1 VQKRG
6 KFYLGLGFNM
16 KRNFKKVSSSI
27 GLDIGTSALKLVELK
42 FLKDKVELARFDLE
56 PIQAD
61 LSSQLKRIAPSQVI
75 NISVSGA
82 STVVR
87 YIDLPRM
94 NEDELKQALRFEVQK
109 YIPFPVNEANLDT
122 YILKEDLSDN
132 KMLVLVAAVKKEFIN
147 QRLELIQEAGLKTNI
162 VDLDSLALVNAFNF
176 NYPKEED
183 TNIKNKTIAILN
195 IGASMSNLNILEN
208 GHPVL
213 SRDIYIAGNNLTGKI
228 QEATGIDL
236 KSTEELKPNIDKEKL
251 NKVVTAAESVLS
263 DLSKEL
269 RTSFDFYES
278 QSASSVIKIFLS
290 GGGSKFN
297 GLKDMLANLLSIEV
311 EYWEPLRQIS
321 IADNINPQEAKAI
334 SSQLA
339 VAVGLAL
346 RK

>member
-1 VQKRG
+1 
-6 KFYLGLGFNM
+6 M

-27 GLDIGTSALKLVELK
+27 GLDIGTSAVKLVELR
-42 FLKDKVELARFDLE
+42 FLKDTVELARFDLE

-61 LSSQLKRIAPSQVI
+61 LSSQLKRIAPSSQGI

-82 STVVR
+82 STVIR
-87 YIDLPRM
+87 CIDLPRM
-94 NEDELKQALRFEVQK
+94 NENELRQALRFEVQK
-109 YIPFPVNEANLDT
+109 YIPFAMNEVNLDS

-147 QRLELIQEAGLKTNI
+147 QRLKLIQEAGLKANI
-162 VDLDSLALVNAFNF
+162 VDLDSLALINAFNF
-176 NYPKEED
+176 SYAKEED
-183 TNIKNKTIAILN
+183 VDIKNKTIAILN
-195 IGASMSNLNILEN
+195 IGASMSNLNISEKCF
-208 GHPVL
+208 PVL
-213 SRDIYIAGNNLTGKI
+213 SRDIYIAGNNLTQKI
-228 QEATGIDL
+228 QDATGIDW
-236 KSTEELKPNIDKEKL
+236 KSGEELRPDMEKEKL
-251 NKVVTAAESVLS
+251 NKVVTTMESVLS

-269 RTSFDFYES
+269 RTSFDYYES
-278 QSASSVIKIFLS
+278 QSASSIIKIFLS

-311 EYWEPLRQIS
+311 EYWDPLRQIS
-321 IADNINPQEAKAI
+321 IADNINSKEAKAL

>member
-1 VQKRG
+1 MNPLLRFKD
-6 KFYLGLGFNM
+6 KFPKEKYS
-16 KRNFKKVSSSI
+16 V
-27 GLDIGTSALKLVELK
+27 GLDIGTSTIKLVELK
-42 FLKDKVELARFDLE
+42 FFKDTVELARFNLE

-61 LSSQLKRIAPSQVI
+61 LTALLKRIAPSQAI

-87 YIDLPRM
+87 YIDFPRM

-109 YIPFPVNEANLDT
+109 YIPFPINEANLDSC
-122 YILKEDLSDN
+122 ILKEDLSDN

-147 QRLELIQEAGLKTNI
+147 QRLKLIQEAGLKTNI
-162 VDLDSLALVNAFNF
+162 VELDSLALINAFNF
-176 NYPKEED
+176 NYSKED
-183 TNIKNKTIAILN
+183 ANIKNKTIALLN

-213 SRDIYIAGNNLTGKI
+213 SRDIYIAGNNLTQKI
-228 QEATGIDL
+228 QEAIGIDL
-236 KSTEELKPNIDKEKL
+236 KSIEELKPNIDKEKL
-251 NKVVTAAESVLS
+251 NKVVTVAESVLS

-269 RTSFDFYES
+269 RTSFDYYEG
-278 QSASSVIKIFLS
+278 QSTSSIIKIFLS

-297 GLKDMLANLLSIEV
+297 GLKDILANLLSIEV
-311 EYWEPLRQIS
+311 EYWDPLRQIS
-321 IADNINPQEAKAI
+321 ITDSIDSKEAKA
-334 SSQLA
+334 SSAQLA

>member
-1 VQKRG
+1 LKLSF
-6 KFYLGLGFNM
+6 KFGNKFS
-16 KRNFKKVSSSI
+16 KERFSA
-27 GLDIGTSALKLVELK
+27 GLDIGTSTIKLVELK
-42 FLKDKVELARFDLE
+42 FLKDTVELVRFNLE
-56 PIQAD
+56 PIEAD
-61 LSSQLKRIAPSQVI
+61 LSSQLKRIALSQTI

-109 YIPFPVNEANLDT
+109 YIPFPVNEANLDS

-147 QRLELIQEAGLKTNI
+147 QRLKLIQEAGLKTNI
-162 VDLDSLALVNAFNF
+162 VELDSLALINAFNF
-176 NYPKEED
+176 NYSKEED
-183 TNIKNKTIAILN
+183 ANIKNKTIALLN

-213 SRDIYIAGNNLTGKI
+213 SRDIYIAGNELTGKI

-236 KSTEELKPNIDKEKL
+236 RATEELKPNIDKEKL
-251 NKVVTAAESVLS
+251 NKVVTAAEPVIS
-263 DLSKEL
+263 DLSKEI
-269 RTSFDFYES
+269 RTSFDYYES
-278 QSASSVIKIFLS
+278 QSASSLIRIFLS
-290 GGGSKFN
+290 GGGSKFS
-297 GLKDMLANLLSIEV
+297 GLKDTLANLLGIEV
-311 EYWEPLRQIS
+311 EYWDPLRQIS
-321 IADNINPQEAKAI
+321 IADSINSEKIKAI

>member
-1 VQKRG
+1 
-6 KFYLGLGFNM
+6 M
-16 KRNFKKVSSSI
+16 FKPKGSLKLKSSGERISV
-27 GLDIGTSALKLVELK
+27 GLDIGTSSIKLVELK
-42 FLKDKVELARFDLE
+42 FLKDTVELTRFVLE

-61 LSSQLKRIAPSQVI
+61 LSSQLKRIAPSQAI

-87 YIDLPRM
+87 YIDFPRM

-109 YIPFPVNEANLDT
+109 YIPFPINEVILDS

-147 QRLELIQEAGLKTNI
+147 QRLKLIQEASLKTNI
-162 VDLDSLALVNAFNF
+162 VDLDSLALINAFNF
-176 NYPKEED
+176 NYSKED
-183 TNIKNKTIAILN
+183 ANIKDKTIALLN

-213 SRDIYIAGNNLTGKI
+213 SRDIYIAGNELTGKI
-228 QEATGIDL
+228 QETVGIDL
-236 KSTEELKPNIDKEKL
+236 KSIEELKPDIDKEKL
-251 NKVVTAAESVLS
+251 NKVVTAAESVFS

-278 QSASSVIKIFLS
+278 QSASSVSKIFLS
-290 GGGSKFN
+290 GGGSKFI

-321 IADNINPQEAKAI
+321 IADTIDSQEVKAL
-334 SSQLA
+334 SAQLA

>member
-1 VQKRG
+1 MNPLLRFKG
-6 KFYLGLGFNM
+6 KLPKEKYS
-16 KRNFKKVSSSI
+16 V
-27 GLDIGTSALKLVELK
+27 GLDIGTSTIKLVELK
-42 FLKDKVELARFDLE
+42 FFKDTVELARFNLE

-61 LSSQLKRIAPSQVI
+61 LTALLKRVAPSQTI

-82 STVVR
+82 STVIR

-94 NEDELKQALRFEVQK
+94 NENELKQALKFEVQK
-109 YIPFPVNEANLDT
+109 YIPFQINEVNLDS
-122 YILKEDLSDN
+122 YILKEDLPDN

-147 QRLELIQEAGLKTNI
+147 QRLKLIQEAGLKTNI
-162 VDLDSLALVNAFNF
+162 VELDSLALINAFNF
-176 NYPKEED
+176 NYSKED
-183 TNIKNKTIAILN
+183 ANIKNKTIALLN

-213 SRDIYIAGNNLTGKI
+213 SRDIYIAGNNLTGKV
-228 QEATGIDL
+228 QDTVGTDL
-236 KSTEELKPNIDKEKL
+236 KSAEELKPNIDKEEL

-263 DLSKEL
+263 DLSKEI
-269 RTSFDFYES
+269 RTSFDYYES
-278 QSASSVIKIFLS
+278 QSASSLIRIFLS
-290 GGGSKFN
+290 GGGSKFS
-297 GLKDMLANLLSIEV
+297 GLKDTLAKLLGIEV

-321 IADNINPQEAKAI
+321 IADSINSEKIKAL

>member
-1 VQKRG
+1 MNPLLR
-6 KFYLGLGFNM
+6 
-16 KRNFKKVSSSI
+16 FKDKLPKEKYSV
-27 GLDIGTSALKLVELK
+27 GLDIGTSAVKLVELK
-42 FLKDKVELARFDLE
+42 FLKDTVELARFNLE

-61 LSSQLKRIAPSQVI
+61 LSSQLKRIAPSQAI

-82 STVVR
+82 QTVIR

-109 YIPFPVNEANLDT
+109 YIPFPINEVILDS

-132 KMLVLVAAVKKEFIN
+132 KMLVLVAVVKKEFIN
-147 QRLELIQEAGLKTNI
+147 QRLKLIQEAGLKANI
-162 VDLDSLALVNAFNF
+162 VDLDSLALINAFNF
-176 NYPKEED
+176 TYSKEED
-183 TNIKNKTIAILN
+183 ANIKNKTIALLN

-213 SRDIYIAGNNLTGKI
+213 SRDIYIAGNNLTGKV
-228 QEATGIDL
+228 QDTVGTDL
-236 KSTEELKPNIDKEKL
+236 KSAEELKPNIDKEKL
-251 NKVVTAAESVLS
+251 NKVVTVAESVIS

-269 RTSFDFYES
+269 RTSFDYYES
-278 QSASSVIKIFLS
+278 QSTSSIIKIFLS
-290 GGGSKFN
+290 GGGSKFP
-297 GLKDMLANLLSIEV
+297 GLKDTLANLLGIEV
-311 EYWEPLRQIS
+311 EYWDPLKKIS
-321 IADNINPQEAKAI
+321 IADNIDSKETKEL